1 MQSKVIIAG
10 LALVAAGLAGSAAAQ
25 GNFPNK
31 PIRLVVP
38 YGAGGGPDVL
48 SRTLSQKVSEST
60 GQPVIVD
67 NRPGAGGIVAAE
79 IVQKAAPDG
88 YTLFVADTGHLG
100 ISPTLIPKLPY
111 DPLKDFTPVILAV
124 STPLFLATSTSYPFE
139 TVKQFIDYAKA
150 KPGLPYGSS
159 GNGSAHHLTMEW
171 FRSMAGIN
179 LTHIP
184 YKGVAQSVPALV
196 SGDVAA
202 IFVALPSIAAH
213 VQSGKV
219 RILGVALRERTKLRP
234 DAPPIADTLPG
245 FDVNLTIGIM
255 APAGT
260 PRDVVQTLYGQ
271 FAKAVHAPDV
281 AQRFAALGIVPEA
294 GTPEQYAAL
303 IKADQQKFAKMIK
316 DTGARVD

>member
-31 PIRLVVP
+31 SIRLVVP

-100 ISPTLIPKLPY
+100 INPSLFPKLPY

-124 STPLFLATSTSYPFE
+124 STPLFLATNSSYPFE

-150 KPGLPYGSS
+150 KPGMPYGSS

-196 SGDVAA
+196 SGDVGA

-234 DAPPIADTLPG
+234 DVPPIADTLPG
-245 FDVNLTIGIM
+245 FEINLTIGIM

-260 PRDVVQTLYGQ
+260 PRDVVQALYGQ

-281 AQRFAALGIVPEA
+281 AQRFATMGIVPEA
-294 GTPEQYAAL
+294 GTPEQLAAL
-303 IKADQQKFAKMIK
+303 IKADQQKFSKIVRE
-316 DTGARVD
+316 TGARVD